1 MWMSPDDRLYISTFI
16 SGAVYIFQCLEI
28 QFSMCQ
34 MPKSACVIFFSPFIS
49 CGSSPDMGYKNKR
62 NYWLFRFI
70 WCQSEMERTCGF
82 IRTLTRLYRRLHG
95 RQTRIFQFSSTM
107 RGGKLAIAALPLLSS
122 AVKWIFQFSSA
133 VRGGKLEI
141 TDTLRVHLAEIYQ
154 SDFLSCFPFLCFL
167 VGHWSRL
174 SSTKW
179 WMDMYVWKTIRWN
192 NIKSK

>member
-1 MWMSPDDRLYISTFI
+1 MLFDDHLYTSTFI
-16 SGAVYIFQCLEI
+16 TGAAYIFQSLEI

-107 RGGKLAIAALPLLSS
+107 RGGKLAVAALPPVSSAVNWIFQLSS
-122 AVKWIFQFSSA
+122 AL
-133 VRGGKLEI
+133 RGGKLEI
-141 TDTLRVHLAEIYQ
+141 AFTLRVLVAEIFQ
-154 SDFLSCFPFLCFL
+154 SEFPSSFRFFCLL
-167 VGHWSRL
+167 VAPG
-174 SSTKW
+174 
-179 WMDMYVWKTIRWN
+179 VGA
-192 NIKSK
+192 

>member
-62 NYWLFRFI
+62 NYWLFHFI

-107 RGGKLAIAALPLLSS
+107 RGGKLAIAALPPLSS
-122 AVKWIFQFSSA
+122 AVRWIFQISSPSWQLQLY
-133 VRGGKLEI
+133 R
-141 TDTLRVHLAEIYQ
+141 RSH
-154 SDFLSCFPFLCFL
+154 
-167 VGHWSRL
+167 R
-174 SSTKW
+174 
-179 WMDMYVWKTIRWN
+179 R
-192 NIKSK
+192 